1 MIAHDI
7 EVIRNGSQYR
17 VSDNP
22 FTYNHLE
29 VVEYNVTGAG
39 YHRNYSDIEGIDGRF
54 HNYAKEELKKVELKL
69 RYKVPKIA
77 YASHLKSDV
86 QALFAGRFY
95 LRELATPDNSIKYEH
110 ILDIPK
116 DKQAFEL
123 DYVDGRQL
131 FVGLVSEVS
140 FNTTQ
145 ISGEFSL
152 SFETTELP
160 YFESVGFSTD
170 LESDNDPEK
179 WSVPDRLPTNEGD
192 KRRQMTFYNTNSG
205 EVYYNGDV
213 PLTQFN
219 QFNVVEIELAEDVKA
234 NDKDGFTFYTDK
246 GNISV
251 IKEVDLKAG
260 DKIIFDDK
268 HTYRGYLNID
278 SFNKTLE
285 QPVLYPGWNRF
296 KSNKVMKQI
305 TFRHKL
311 YFR

>member
-1 MIAHDI
+1 
-7 EVIRNGSQYR
+7 
-17 VSDNP
+17 
-22 FTYNHLE
+22 
-29 VVEYNVTGAG
+29 
-39 YHRNYSDIEGIDGRF
+39 
-54 HNYAKEELKKVELKL
+54 
-69 RYKVPKIA
+69 
-77 YASHLKSDV
+77 
-86 QALFAGRFY
+86 

-140 FNTTQ
+140 FDTTQ
-145 ISGEFSL
+145 TSGEFSL

-160 YFESVGFSTD
+160 YFESVGYSTD
-170 LESDNDPEK
+170 LESNNDPEK

-234 NDKDGFTFYTDK
+234 NDKEGFTFYTDK

-260 DKIIFDDK
+260 DKIIFDGK

>member
-145 ISGEFSL
+145 ISGNFLCRLKQPNYHTLKVSVL
-152 SFETTELP
+152 VLILKVITTLKM
-160 YFESVGFSTD
+160 VGT
-170 LESDNDPEK
+170 
-179 WSVPDRLPTNEGD
+179 
-192 KRRQMTFYNTNSG
+192 
-205 EVYYNGDV
+205 
-213 PLTQFN
+213 
-219 QFNVVEIELAEDVKA
+219 
-234 NDKDGFTFYTDK
+234 
-246 GNISV
+246 
-251 IKEVDLKAG
+251 
-260 DKIIFDDK
+260 
-268 HTYRGYLNID
+268 
-278 SFNKTLE
+278 
-285 QPVLYPGWNRF
+285 
-296 KSNKVMKQI
+296 
-305 TFRHKL
+305 
-311 YFR
+311 